1 MFHTQVVGN
10 SFDKLMTYDVYTT
23 SKANLGKRFVPTE
36 LIKVYRHSDQTSYY
50 ISYGFG
56 KFHLLLLILCGLI
69 YLDTAIGITL
79 LSFVL
84 PSAQCDLQLTST
96 DKGWLTASPMFGMM
110 LGSYFWGCL
119 ADTQGRKIVLVAA
132 LFLDGICGVA
142 SSISQ
147 YFGLFLFFRLLN
159 GFGIHGKRSQLLRAD
174 EAGQS
179 EGFFPSCPVMIRP
192 TAGTE
197 LLLPKFFT
205 AHVKCVSALER
216 HSHDGLEEPRKRITG
231 AMGICYPYL
240 GEFQPTVHREKI
252 LCWMEIFWTGG
263 VILLPGLAWVIIPLD
278 VRFVSDHFVFGS
290 WNLFVLVC
298 SLPSLLVGTW
308 LLTFPESPKFL
319 MESGRHD
326 EAMGVFK
333 RMYQGNH
340 NEQLIPTWAYLI
352 ADIVKE
358 YNKVKSLMPKELK
371 GRTKSI
377 ISIESQRSQRDV
389 GDLKSAS
396 GFKVL
401 FAEIWDQTKA
411 LCKPPHLRNT
421 VLTCAVQFGLTSSYF
436 TLMVW
441 FPELFDRFQVFESE
455 HPGMR
460 GSVCDV
466 SSQADSSGACDH
478 EIDTSVYLHTLI
490 IGLACVPTSFWLPLC
505 VHRLGAKF
513 FLVFSLVVAGGVTIG
528 FYFIGNSTANL
539 VLSCIFEALTSLAI
553 STVFCVMVD
562 LFPTNLRVMAA
573 ALSLTFGRAGA
584 LIGSLVFGYL
594 IDLNCLVPIL
604 LFTALLLGSGG
615 LCLLL
620 PNTGK
625 EQLD

>member
-1 MFHTQVVGN
+1 MRPPKQLGHEKSSSIKPSNTITIHPLSKRSRQSENANNHPVV
-10 SFDKLMTYDVYTT
+10 KLCSRYDVYTT

-147 YFGLFLFFRLLN
+147 YFGLFLFFRFLN
-159 GFGIHGKRSQLLRAD
+159 GFGIHGKRSQILRAD

-179 EGFFPSCPVMIRP
+179 EGFFPSCPVMTGP

-205 AHVKCVSALER
+205 AHVK
-216 HSHDGLEEPRKRITG
+216 ITG

-278 VRFVSDHFVFGS
+278 VRFVSEHFVFGS

-333 RMYQGNH
+333 RMYQGNSGEPQD
-340 NEQLIPTWAYLI
+340 NYP
-352 ADIVKE
+352 
-358 YNKVKSLMPKELK
+358 VKSLMPKELK

-411 LCKPPHLRNT
+411 LCKPPHLKNT

-455 HPGMR
+455 HPGIR

-466 SSQADSSGACDH
+466 SSQADSSGSCDH

-604 LFTALLLGSGG
+604 LFAALLLGSGG

>member
-1 MFHTQVVGN
+1 M
-10 SFDKLMTYDVYTT
+10 
-23 SKANLGKRFVPTE
+23 P
-36 LIKVYRHSDQTSYY
+36 
-50 ISYGFG
+50 
-56 KFHLLLLILCGLI
+56 
-69 YLDTAIGITL
+69 
-79 LSFVL
+79 
-84 PSAQCDLQLTST
+84 
-96 DKGWLTASPMFGMM
+96 
-110 LGSYFWGCL
+110 
-119 ADTQGRKIVLVAA
+119 GR
-132 LFLDGICGVA
+132 
-142 SSISQ
+142 
-147 YFGLFLFFRLLN
+147 
-159 GFGIHGKRSQLLRAD
+159 
-174 EAGQS
+174 
-179 EGFFPSCPVMIRP
+179 
-192 TAGTE
+192 
-197 LLLPKFFT
+197 
-205 AHVKCVSALER
+205 
-216 HSHDGLEEPRKRITG
+216 
-231 AMGICYPYL
+231 
-240 GEFQPTVHREKI
+240 
-252 LCWMEIFWTGG
+252 
-263 VILLPGLAWVIIPLD
+263 GLAWIIIPLD
-278 VRFVSDHFVFGS
+278 VRFVSEHFVFGS

-308 LLTFPESPKFL
+308 LLNFPESPKFL

-333 RMYQGNH
+333 RMYQGNSGEPQD
-340 NEQLIPTWAYLI
+340 NYP
-352 ADIVKE
+352 
-358 YNKVKSLMPKELK
+358 VKSLMPKELK

-389 GDLKSAS
+389 GDLKSAT

-411 LCKPPHLRNT
+411 LCRPPHLRNT

-441 FPELFDRFQVFESE
+441 FPELFDRFEVFESE
-455 HPGMR
+455 NPGVR

-466 SSQADSSGACDH
+466 SSQADSSEACGR

-490 IGLACVPTSFWLPLC
+490 IGLACIPTSFLLPLC

-513 FLVFSLVVAGGVTIG
+513 FLVWRQVLPRYVITLAASLCPQVGHRLLPRYVLALATSLWPQVGRQVLPRYVITLAASLLPQVWRQVLPRYVLALAASLWPQVWRQVIPSLVVAGGVTIG
-528 FYFIGNSTANL
+528 FYFIGNSTENL

-594 IDLNCLVPIL
+594 IDLNCLVPVV
-604 LFTALLLGSGG
+604 LFAALLLGSGG